1 MEGSHF
7 LFIALV
13 QAIHAI
19 VFQLIGLVSPQWY
32 NQKEGVGGLWKQC
45 VGNMC
50 TYLTSEGWLSGVQA
64 MSILGFLAVTVAGV
78 MIVLKMFI
86 MKDQVQILLAAA
98 VASFVGA
105 FFILMSIAVYAGE
118 NDGKGLTYGFAFT
131 FSILGM
137 VAAITAGGALLLV
150 MKEEN

>member
-1 MEGSHF
+1 M
-7 LFIALV
+7 LFDLYEHHCELSVQQMLV
-13 QAIHAI
+13 IFTFDVKNHLMLHI
-19 VFQLIGLVSPQWY
+19 SCVFV
-32 NQKEGVGGLWKQC
+32 
-45 VGNMC
+45 
-50 TYLTSEGWLSGVQA
+50 
-64 MSILGFLAVTVAGV
+64 
-78 MIVLKMFI
+78 
-86 MKDQVQILLAAA
+86 
-98 VASFVGA
+98 A